1 VSQDY
6 QITNN
11 QTLFTIHN
19 ESGLDLPI
27 SQPDV
32 EELGGLVSSNESC
45 SFGLI
50 EVVYVDE
57 NAILETNRSYLNH
70 DYVTDIITFPYQDSP
85 AKPGHSDDRFLDG
98 TLFCCAQRIAEQAAD
113 LEEKIENEFR
123 RVFIHGLLHLVGYND
138 KTDEERMIMRDREN
152 FYLKAYEE
160 RHAK

>member
-1 VSQDY
+1 MSRDY
-6 QITNN
+6 QIANN

-19 ESGLDLPI
+19 ESGYDLPI
-27 SQPDV
+27 SQEDV
-32 EELGGLVSSNESC
+32 EELGGLISNNESS

-70 DYVTDIITFPYQDSP
+70 DYITDIITFPYQDSP
-85 AKPGHSDDRFLDG
+85 AEPGHQDDCLLDG
-98 TLFCCAQRIAEQAAD
+98 TLFCCAQRIAEQAVE
-113 LEEKIENEFR
+113 LGEKIENEFR

-138 KTDEERMIMRDREN
+138 KSDEERMIMRDREN